1 MSVSQMKAVSII
13 GLVGHLDKVIKA
25 CGNSQIFQPDDVSSF
40 YSDTRN
46 FVPLAQKNPYT
57 ESFSNLKDIL
67 SMANIEPKQVST
79 KNFEPTTDEI
89 NNFVDFIT
97 GKLSKLLANQADA
110 QQKIDK
116 CKKSIEETSHFIGFG
131 LEMDKFLSCRY
142 IKSNFGRLPIESYE
156 KLENYKDNPYV
167 AFFPC
172 TKDET
177 HYWGVYITPIEEAPD
192 VERIFSGLFFE
203 HYDISD
209 FDTSTHTPEEYIA
222 KLRRDIVIYEDEYNN
237 ALVSIQR
244 FKAAYE
250 DECMRF
256 YNKLNELNTYFTI
269 KNYVL
274 KYHKSFILVGWVP
287 AESAVEFEKELNKIT
302 SVECEFSNGKEF
314 LKNSP
319 PVKLKNNWFARPFQF
334 YVEMYGLPLYN
345 EIDPTLMVA
354 ITYTVMFGAMF
365 GDIGHGLI
373 LAIAGFLM
381 WKLKKMAVGK
391 ILIPCGISSVVFGG
405 IYGSVFGFEHA
416 LDPLYKSLFG
426 LSEKPVDVMEPAT
439 TNILIYTAVGS
450 GIALI
455 LLAMVLNIYSSL
467 KRKDLENALFSPSGA
482 AGFIFFS
489 ATVAGLI
496 CQMVLDIQ
504 IMSLPYII
512 LLIVLPLI
520 AIFLKEPL
528 GKLIAGRK
536 DWMPEKKCEYIV
548 QSFFELF
555 ETVLSYLS
563 NAMSFIRVGAFVLVH
578 AGMML
583 VVFTLAEMMPEAFTY
598 WLVVVLG
605 NAFVM
610 ALEALLVAIQVL
622 RLEFYEMFSRFYV
635 GQGRSYTPIKVKPIE
650 KQ

>member
-1 MSVSQMKAVSII
+1 MSVSKMKTVSII

-25 CGNSQIFQPDDVSSF
+25 CGSSQIFQPDDVSSF

-57 ESFSNLKDIL
+57 EPFSDLKDIL

-79 KNFEPTTDEI
+79 KDFEPTINEITD
-89 NNFVDFIT
+89 FVDFIT
-97 GKLSKLLANQADA
+97 EKLSKLLADQADA
-110 QQKIDK
+110 QQKIDQ
-116 CKKSIEETSHFIGFG
+116 CKRSIEETSHFIGFG
-131 LEMDKFLSCRY
+131 LKMDKFSSCRY

-167 AFFPC
+167 VFFPC

-177 HYWGVYITPIEEAPD
+177 HYWGVYIAPIEEAPD
-192 VERIFSGLFFE
+192 VDRIFSGLFFE
-203 HYDISD
+203 HYNVSG
-209 FDTSTHTPEEYIA
+209 FDTSTHTPEEYIV
-222 KLRRDIVIYEDEYNN
+222 KLKKDMVTYEDEYNKT
-237 ALVSIQR
+237 LVNTER
-244 FKAAYE
+244 FKAAYL
-250 DECMRF
+250 DECMLY
-256 YNKLNELNTYFTI
+256 YNKLDELNTYFTI
-269 KNYVL
+269 KNYVF
-274 KYHKSFILVGWVP
+274 KYHKSFVLVGWIP
-287 AESAVEFEKELNKIT
+287 ADEAESFENELNKIP
-302 SVECEFSNGKEF
+302 SVECEFADGKEF

-345 EIDPTLMVA
+345 EIDPTLLVA
-354 ITYTVMFGAMF
+354 VTYTVMFGAMF
-365 GDIGHGLI
+365 GDLGHGFI

-391 ILIPCGISSVVFGG
+391 ILIPCGISSMVFGSV
-405 IYGSVFGFEHA
+405 YGSVFGFEHM
-416 LDPLYKSLFG
+416 LDPLYKSVLGFN
-426 LSEKPVDVMEPAT
+426 EKPVDVMEPAT

-455 LLAMVLNIYSSL
+455 LLAMGLNIYSSL

-482 AGFIFFS
+482 AGFIFFAS
-489 ATVAGLI
+489 VVAGLI
-496 CQMVLDIQ
+496 CQMVLGIE
-504 IMSLPYII
+504 IMSLPYIL

-520 AIFLKEPL
+520 LIFLKEPL
-528 GKLIAGRK
+528 GKLISGKK
-536 DWMPEKKCEYIV
+536 DWMPEKKGEYIV

-583 VVFTLAEMMPEAFTY
+583 VVFTLAEMMPEQITY
-598 WLVVVLG
+598 WIVVILG

-622 RLEFYEMFSRFYV
+622 RLEFYEMFSRFYI
-635 GQGRSYTPIKVKPIE
+635 GQGRPYNPIKVKPIE
-650 KQ
+650 K

>member
-1 MSVSQMKAVSII
+1 MSVSQMKSVSII
-13 GLVGHLDKVIKA
+13 GLKEQLDKVIKI
-25 CGNSQIFQPDDVSSF
+25 CGSCGIFQPDDVSSF
-40 YSDTRN
+40 YSDTRK
-46 FVPLAQKNPYT
+46 FVPVAQKNPYS
-57 ESFSNLKDIL
+57 EPFSNLKDIL
-67 SMANIEPKQVST
+67 HMANIDPRQVNT

-89 NNFVDFIT
+89 NDFVDFIT
-97 GKLSKLLANQADA
+97 EKLSKLLANQADA
-110 QQKIDK
+110 QQKVDT

-131 LEMDKFLSCRY
+131 LEMDKFLSCKY
-142 IKSNFGRLPIESYE
+142 IKSYFGRLPIESYE
-156 KLENYKDNPYV
+156 KLDNYKDNPYV

-177 HYWGVYITPIEEAPD
+177 HYWGVYIAPIEEAPD

-203 HYDISD
+203 HYDISN

-222 KLRRDIVIYEDEYNN
+222 KLKRDMVVYEDEYSNT
-237 ALVSIQR
+237 LVNTER
-244 FKAAYE
+244 FKAKYI
-250 DECMRF
+250 DECMLY

-274 KYHKSFILVGWVP
+274 NYHKSFVLVGWVP
-287 AESAVEFEKELNKIT
+287 AENAEEFEKQLNQIT
-302 SVECEFSNGKEF
+302 SVECEFSDGKEH

-319 PVKLKNNWFARPFQF
+319 PVKLKNRWFARPFQF

-365 GDIGHGLI
+365 GDVGHGLI

-391 ILIPCGISSVVFGG
+391 ILIPCGISSAVFGG

-450 GIALI
+450 GITLI

-496 CQMVLDIQ
+496 CQMVLGIP
-504 IMSLPYII
+504 IMSLPYIL

-528 GKLIAGRK
+528 GKLISGRK
-536 DWMPEKKCEYIV
+536 DWMPEKKGEYIV

-583 VVFTLAEMMPEAFTY
+583 VVFTLAEMMSGAFTY

-622 RLEFYEMFSRFYV
+622 RLEFYEMFSRFYI
-635 GQGRSYTPIKVKPIE
+635 GQGRPYKPIKVKPVE